1 MKLNRFLKQF
11 NWRFLLV
18 RILVN
23 AIALAVTVAIVPK
36 IGFVDTSIR
45 NWLFMAI
52 MLGVLNALVKPLLQ
66 FLTLQFI
73 FVTFGLV
80 LVIVNA
86 LILMLLSLMFPNQFA
101 VDSILW
107 AFVGGLVLGLVSSF
121 FESLL
126 GLTMPIVPDEPE
138 ELRQHVEAQAQRV
151 NRSAIAEGRVAEQA
165 QVTGTV
171 APSSTVPG
179 ESPDAAV
186 PEPTAP
192 ELDAAAEAGAE
203 PETAA
208 EPSTGDSAPVGEAP
222 ASAESTISEGTEP
235 PHQPQEETEEGRS

>member
-1 MKLNRFLKQF
+1 MKLNRLWKQF

-23 AIALAVTVAIVPK
+23 AIALAITVAIVPK
-36 IGFVDTSIR
+36 IDFVDATIR

-86 LILMLLSLMFPNQFA
+86 LILMLLSLLFPNQFE
-101 VDSILW
+101 VSSIWW
-107 AFVGGLVLGLVSSF
+107 ALLGGLVLGVVSSF

-126 GLTMPIVPDEPE
+126 GLTMPVVPDEPDA
-138 ELRQHVEAQAQRV
+138 LRRHVEVQAPGG
-151 NRSAIAEGRVAEQA
+151 NLASVAL
-165 QVTGTV
+165 GK
-171 APSSTVPG
+171 
-179 ESPDAAV
+179 
-186 PEPTAP
+186 
-192 ELDAAAEAGAE
+192 AAAPVRVGEVGVTVSEGDAQEPGSAAEPGAE
-203 PETAA
+203 PEPVVEVPPDDSGPPVEAA
-208 EPSTGDSAPVGEAP
+208 EAEEATSP
-222 ASAESTISEGTEP
+222 DGIDP
-235 PHQPQEETEEGRS
+235 PHQPKEEAEEGRS

>member
-1 MKLNRFLKQF
+1 MKLNRLWKQF

-36 IGFVDTSIR
+36 INFVDASIR

-80 LVIVNA
+80 VVIVNA
-86 LILMLLSLMFPNQFA
+86 LILMLLSLLFPNQFS
-101 VDSILW
+101 VSSIWW
-107 AFVGGLVLGLVSSF
+107 ALLGGLVLGVVSSF

-126 GLTMPIVPDEPE
+126 GLTMPIVPDEPDAF
-138 ELRQHVEAQAQRV
+138 R
-151 NRSAIAEGRVAEQA
+151 G
-165 QVTGTV
+165 QV
-171 APSSTVPG
+171 
-179 ESPDAAV
+179 
-186 PEPTAP
+186 
-192 ELDAAAEAGAE
+192 
-203 PETAA
+203 
-208 EPSTGDSAPVGEAP
+208 EAP
-222 ASAESTISEGTEP
+222 ASGVNWAPEAQDKAEAQSQAMQTEGPSSTDPGERLDDPVPDPGMVAESEVEPGSVAEADPDDSGQPGEPLEPDREINPDGPEP
-235 PHQPQEETEEGRS
+235 PYSPQEGAEEDRS

>member
-1 MKLNRFLKQF
+1 MKLNRLWKQF

-36 IGFVDTSIR
+36 IDFVDASFR

-86 LILMLLSLMFPNQFA
+86 LILMLLSLLFPNQFA
-101 VDSILW
+101 VTSMWW
-107 AFVGGLVLGLVSSF
+107 ALLGGLVLGVVSSF

-126 GLTMPIVPDEPE
+126 GLTMPVVPDDPDA
-138 ELRQHVEAQAQRV
+138 LRGRVEAQVPKV
-151 NRSAIAEGRVAEQA
+151 NLASVA
-165 QVTGTV
+165 V
-171 APSSTVPG
+171 APGTANA
-179 ESPDAAV
+179 ESEPDARE
-186 PEPTAP
+186 PE
-192 ELDAAAEAGAE
+192 AAAGPGAE
-203 PETAA
+203 PEPIA
-208 EPSTGDSAPVGEAP
+208 EAPPDDSGPPVEAP
-222 ASAESTISEGTEP
+222 AAGETTSPDVTDP
-235 PHQPQEETEEGRS
+235 PYEPQEGAEEGRS

>member
-1 MKLNRFLKQF
+1 MKLNRLWKQF

-23 AIALAVTVAIVPK
+23 AIALAITVAIVPK
-36 IGFVDTSIR
+36 IDFVDASFR

-86 LILMLLSLMFPNQFA
+86 LILMLLSLLFPNQFV

-107 AFVGGLVLGLVSSF
+107 ALLGGLVLGLVSSF

-126 GLTMPIVPDEPE
+126 GLTMPVVPDDPDALRGRVEAEVPKVNRASVAVATGTDDAESEPDTHEPE
-138 ELRQHVEAQAQRV
+138 
-151 NRSAIAEGRVAEQA
+151 
-165 QVTGTV
+165 
-171 APSSTVPG
+171 
-179 ESPDAAV
+179 
-186 PEPTAP
+186 
-192 ELDAAAEAGAE
+192 AAAGPGAE
-203 PETAA
+203 PE
-208 EPSTGDSAPVGEAP
+208 PVAEAP
-222 ASAESTISEGTEP
+222 PDDTGPPAVAPEPDEQLSPEGMEP
-235 PHQPQEETEEGRS
+235 LPQPGGEPEEGRS

>member
-1 MKLNRFLKQF
+1 MKLNRLWKQF

-36 IGFVDTSIR
+36 IDFVDPSIR
-45 NWLFMAI
+45 SLLFMAI

-86 LILMLLSLMFPNQFA
+86 LILMLLSLLFPNQFA
-101 VDSILW
+101 VSSIWW
-107 AFVGGLVLGLVSSF
+107 ALLGGLVLGLVSSF

-126 GLTMPIVPDEPE
+126 GLTMPVVPDEPDA
-138 ELRQHVEAQAQRV
+138 LRRHVEAQAPSD
-151 NRSAIAEGRVAEQA
+151 NRTSLAAGK
-165 QVTGTV
+165 
-171 APSSTVPG
+171 STVPRRVG
-179 ESPDAAV
+179 EVGVTV
-186 PEPTAP
+186 PEGDAQEP
-192 ELDAAAEAGAE
+192 DAAAE
-203 PETAA
+203 
-208 EPSTGDSAPVGEAP
+208 S
-222 ASAESTISEGTEP
+222 GTEP
-235 PHQPQEETEEGRS
+235 EPVVEAAPDDSGPPVEGLAAEEATSPDGTDPRYQPQEEAEEDRS

>member
-1 MKLNRFLKQF
+1 MKLNRLWKQF

-36 IGFVDTSIR
+36 IDFVDASIR

-86 LILMLLSLMFPNQFA
+86 LILMLLSLLFPNQFA
-101 VDSILW
+101 VSSIWW
-107 AFVGGLVLGLVSSF
+107 ALLGGLVLGLVGSF
-121 FESLL
+121 LESLL
-126 GLTMPIVPDEPE
+126 GLTMPVVPDEPDA
-138 ELRQHVEAQAQRV
+138 LRRHVEAQAPRGDRV
-151 NRSAIAEGRVAEQA
+151 PVVEDRAAVQARATKAEG
-165 QVTGTV
+165 
-171 APSSTVPG
+171 PSSTGPG
-179 ESPDAAV
+179 DRLDVAV
-186 PEPTAP
+186 SELGAQELGAAP
-192 ELDAAAEAGAE
+192 ELGAE
-203 PETAA
+203 PSIDES
-208 EPSTGDSAPVGEAP
+208 EPPAVALAPDEQLDPG
-222 ASAESTISEGTEP
+222 GTERP
-235 PHQPQEETEEGRS
+235 YQPQEETEEGRP

>member
-1 MKLNRFLKQF
+1 MKLNRLWKQF

-36 IGFVDTSIR
+36 IDFVDASIR

-86 LILMLLSLMFPNQFA
+86 LILMLLSLLFPNQFA
-101 VDSILW
+101 VSSIWW
-107 AFVGGLVLGLVSSF
+107 ALLGGLVLGVVSSF

-126 GLTMPIVPDEPE
+126 GLTMPVVPDEPDA
-138 ELRQHVEAQAQRV
+138 LQRHVGAQAPGG
-151 NRSAIAEGRVAEQA
+151 NRTTAAAGK
-165 QVTGTV
+165 
-171 APSSTVPG
+171 
-179 ESPDAAV
+179 AAV
-186 PEPTAP
+186 PVR
-192 ELDAAAEAGAE
+192 
-203 PETAA
+203 
-208 EPSTGDSAPVGEAP
+208 VGEADVTIP
-222 ASAESTISEGTEP
+222 EDDAQEPDSTAGPGTEP
-235 PHQPQEETEEGRS
+235 EPVAEAPPDDSGPSIEAPAAEEATGPDVTDPPYQPQEEAEEGRS

>member
-1 MKLNRFLKQF
+1 MKLNRLWKQF

-23 AIALAVTVAIVPK
+23 AISLAITVALVPK
-36 IGFVDTSIR
+36 IDFVDASIR

-86 LILMLLSLMFPNQFA
+86 LILMLLSLLFPNQFA
-101 VDSILW
+101 VSSIWW
-107 AFVGGLVLGLVSSF
+107 ALLGGLVLGLVSSF

-126 GLTMPIVPDEPE
+126 GLTMPVVPDEAGA
-138 ELRQHVEAQAQRV
+138 LRRHVEAQAPSD
-151 NRSAIAEGRVAEQA
+151 NRAFAAAGKS
-165 QVTGTV
+165 
-171 APSSTVPG
+171 
-179 ESPDAAV
+179 AV
-186 PEPTAP
+186 PAR
-192 ELDAAAEAGAE
+192 
-203 PETAA
+203 
-208 EPSTGDSAPVGEAP
+208 VGEAGVTVSAGDAQEPEAVAGLGVEPEPVAQAPPDDSGAP
-222 ASAESTISEGTEP
+222 AVAPGPDEQLGPEGTEP
-235 PHQPQEETEEGRS
+235 LPRSSDETEEDRL